1 MIKKITSIDD
11 LSLKEINKIADDAI
25 KFSLN
30 TLILLGYLGIAFIFE
45 RPKRVAS

>member
-30 TLILLGYLGIAFIFE
+30 KKRLRNLKLEIYLIFF
-45 RPKRVAS
+45 